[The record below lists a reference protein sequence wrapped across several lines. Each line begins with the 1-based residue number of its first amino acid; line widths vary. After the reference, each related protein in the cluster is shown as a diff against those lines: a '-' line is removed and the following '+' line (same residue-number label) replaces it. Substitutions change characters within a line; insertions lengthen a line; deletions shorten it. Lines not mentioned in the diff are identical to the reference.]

1 MMYNLVC
8 EDTGDEAASGQLV
21 RQALQFSEARDPA
34 AEPSKHEDV
43 IEIRVHRI
51 EHRQRLRQIA
61 VGLGYTELTSKPENG
76 IQ

>member
-8 EDTGDEAASGQLV
+8 ENKKDESETVEMV
-21 RQALQFSEARDPA
+21 RQALKFSEADPE
-34 AEPSKHEDV
+34 AEPSKQQDV

-51 EHRQRLRQIA
+51 EHRQRLRQIE
-61 VGLGYTELTSKPENG
+61 VGFGRAGLDPNLENS